1 LDAGKLGKFNLPV
14 TITPTSNT
22 IFFIDPTNGN
32 DIFPGTAAKPW
43 QTVKSALDINQPSG
57 FAVAAAAN
65 AGKDVVVTILG
76 GANTENVGSTINTQA
91 LSAGS
96 VTVLQAPFPKTFTLN
111 MTATTAQL
119 ILSKGYKLQDINIT
133 SNVSG
138 SSTTPPAAV
147 KITHPT
153 AGLASVNVNCI
164 ASSNKVICVE
174 VAGAGSH
181 TLTDVTV
188 DVTAADASN
197 VAIKNNANLSIVG
210 GIVRPNGNAAGITLI
225 DSKGVL
231 TVTGLTVD
239 MTGGGTHANSST
251 GIKLNAPGSLVTGS
265 TIKVSNNMS
274 ATGIDVQGPANP
286 STVVGNTFK
295 GSGNGIGVKGGSNL
309 SPDVLQNNIFSG
321 SFTAQVQP

>member
-138 SSTTPPAAV
+138 SSATPAAV

-188 DVTAADASN
+188 DVTAANASN
-197 VAIKNNANLSIVG
+197 VAIRNNANLSIVG

-225 DSKGVL
+225 DSQGVL